1 MKVTNIERIIVDVPF
16 TPRQHNITRESVSTV
31 YNWSLLE
38 LCKVTTD
45 TGHIGWGE
53 TVIHYTYSRVS
64 EGSVDR
70 VLGESPAEYMNEDSL
85 GAGLQIALFDV
96 VGKILEVPVY
106 KLLGSQCREDVPI
119 SWWSIDSSPE
129 NWAAEAADAV
139 ENGYTSFKNK
149 PRPWWDILEQVESV
163 GQVVPADFKLDLDP
177 NSSLR
182 DAETA
187 IPILQKL
194 AAHQNVAIFE
204 SPIPQG
210 DVEGNKEIR
219 QKVDCP
225 IAMHFGSPPYT
236 TCVREDVC
244 NGFVIGGGK
253 STVMNQ
259 GYQSAAA
266 DMPFWLQIVGNG
278 ITSTWAAH
286 LGSVLTHATWPAIT
300 CLNLYSHHLLK
311 QPIVVTDG
319 CHTVSDAPGLGIEV
333 DEDAIEQYR
342 VPAEELDSDGY
353 TIHDH
358 PRLIKTAVYPDG
370 SCIHMVGDGLSY
382 FNAGN
387 GDAYV
392 EGARLELTYDDGTK
406 EWSELYEKASEKPV
420 HGVWG

>member
-1 MKVTNIERIIVDVPF
+1 MKVTNIERILVDVPF
-16 TPRQHNITRESVSTV
+16 TPRQQEITTTSVSTV

-64 EGSVDR
+64 EGSIER
-70 VLGESPAEYMNEDSL
+70 VLGQSPALYMNDDSL
-85 GAGLQIALFDV
+85 GAGLQMALFDV

-106 KLLGSQCREDVPI
+106 RLLGTQCREEVPI

-149 PRPWWDILEQVESV
+149 PRPWWDIVKQVEAIAE
-163 GQVVPADFKLDLDP
+163 VVPADFKLDLDP

-194 AAHQNVAIFE
+194 DAHPNVAIFE

-210 DVEGNKEIR
+210 DVEGNKEI
-219 QKVDCP
+219 VENIDCQ

-236 TCVREDVC
+236 TCIREHVC
-244 NGFVIGGGK
+244 DGFVIGGGK
-253 STVMNQ
+253 SRTMYD
-259 GYQSAAA
+259 GYLSAAA

-278 ITSTWAAH
+278 LTTTWAAH

-300 CLNLYSHHLLK
+300 CLNLYSDHLLTNPVQVK
-311 QPIVVTDG
+311 DG
-319 CHTVSDAPGLGIEV
+319 CHAVPDEPGLGVEV
-333 DEDAIEQYR
+333 NEAAIEKYC
-342 VPAEELDSDGY
+342 VPSDEIDEDGY
-353 TIHDH
+353 TIHSH
-358 PRLIKTAVYPDG
+358 PRLIKTVVYPDG

-387 GDAYV
+387 GEAYV
-392 EGARLELTYDDGTK
+392 EGARLELTYDDGSK
-406 EWSELYEKASEKPV
+406 EWSDLYEKAKENPV
-420 HGVWG
+420 HGKW

>member
-1 MKVTNIERIIVDVPF
+1 MKVTNIERTLVDVPF
-16 TPRQHNITRESVSTV
+16 TPRQQEITTQSVSTV

-64 EGSVDR
+64 DSSVER
-70 VLGESPAEYMNEDSL
+70 VLGQSPAEHMNDDSL
-85 GAGLQIALFDV
+85 GAGLQMALFDV

-106 KLLGSQCREDVPI
+106 RLLGTQCREVVPI

-139 ENGYTSFKNK
+139 ANGYTSFKNK
-149 PRPWWDILEQVESV
+149 PRPWWDIIKQVEAIAE
-163 GQVVPADFKLDLDP
+163 VVPTDFKLDLDP

-187 IPILQKL
+187 IPILRKL
-194 AAHQNVAIFE
+194 AAHPNVAIFE

-210 DVEGNKEIR
+210 DVAGNKQIR
-219 QKVDCP
+219 QAVDCP

-236 TCVREDVC
+236 TCIREDVC
-244 NGFVIGGGK
+244 DGFVIGGGK
-253 STVMNQ
+253 SRTMYD
-259 GYQSAAA
+259 GYLSGAA

-278 ITSTWAAH
+278 LTTTWAAH

-300 CLNLYSHHLLK
+300 CLNLYSEHLLTK
-311 QPIVVTDG
+311 PIVVSDG
-319 CHTVSDAPGLGIEV
+319 CHAVPDAPGLGVEV
-333 DEDAIEQYR
+333 DEAAIEKFR
-342 VPAEELDSDGY
+342 VPDEKLDVDGY
-353 TIHDH
+353 TIHPH
-358 PRLIKTAVYPDG
+358 PRIIKTVVYPDG
-370 SCIHMVGDGLSY
+370 RRIHMAGDGLSY

-392 EGARLELTYDDGTK
+392 EGARLELTFDDGTK
-406 EWSELYEKASEKPV
+406 EWTELYEKALETPV
-420 HGVWG
+420 QC

>member
-1 MKVTNIERIIVDVPF
+1 MKVTNIERILVDVPF
-16 TPRQHNITRESVSTV
+16 TPRQQEITTTSVSTV

-38 LCKVTTD
+38 LCKVTTN

-64 EGSVDR
+64 EGSIER
-70 VLGESPAEYMNEDSL
+70 VLGQSPALYMNDDSL
-85 GAGLQIALFDV
+85 GAGLQMALFDV

-106 KLLGSQCREDVPI
+106 KLLGTQCRGEVPI

-149 PRPWWDILEQVESV
+149 PRPWWDIVKQVEAIAE
-163 GQVVPADFKLDLDP
+163 VVPADFKLDLDP

-194 AAHQNVAIFE
+194 DAHPNVAIFE

-210 DVEGNKEIR
+210 DVEGNKEI
-219 QKVDCP
+219 VENIDCQ

-236 TCVREDVC
+236 TCIREHVC
-244 NGFVIGGGK
+244 DGFVIGGGK
-253 STVMNQ
+253 SRTMYDGNL
-259 GYQSAAA
+259 SAAA

-278 ITSTWAAH
+278 LTTTWAAH

-300 CLNLYSHHLLK
+300 CINLYSDHLLTNPVQVK
-311 QPIVVTDG
+311 DG
-319 CHTVSDAPGLGIEV
+319 CHAVPDEPGLGVEV
-333 DEDAIEQYR
+333 NEAAIEKYR
-342 VPAEELDSDGY
+342 VPSEKIDDDGY
-353 TIHDH
+353 TIHPH

-406 EWSELYEKASEKPV
+406 EWAELYEKAKETPV
-420 HGVWG
+420 HGKW